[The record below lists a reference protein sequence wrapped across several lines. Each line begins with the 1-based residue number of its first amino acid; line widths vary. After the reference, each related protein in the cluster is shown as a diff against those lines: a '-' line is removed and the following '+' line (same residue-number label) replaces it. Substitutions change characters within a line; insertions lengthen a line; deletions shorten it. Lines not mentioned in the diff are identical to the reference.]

1 MLTLINVL
9 AQLFIF
15 LVGLGIFV
23 IAIVYVLDRVQ
34 KKQAIRR
41 NFPVIGRFRY
51 WFEHL
56 GEFFR
61 QYFFA
66 LDREEMPFNRAE
78 RSWVYRA
85 AKGENNIVAF
95 GSTRDLRPVGT
106 VIFVNCAFPTLK
118 RDAVDTTEVTLG
130 PFADAPYTTQSVFHI
145 SGMSYG
151 AISKPAVLALSN
163 GARQSGIW
171 MNTGEGGLAPQ
182 HLESGADLV
191 FQIGTAKYGVRDAE
205 GNLSDERL
213 AAVASHEQVRM
224 FEIKLSQGAKPGFG
238 GQLMAKK
245 VTGFSMHLVPRTTLA
260 QKMDALSSQSNIAGY
275 KAVLVGASHIGK
287 YMPLL
292 MTAAGTIQPA
302 KVLIIGAGV
311 AGLQAIATAKRL
323 GSQVEAFDVRPVV
336 KEQVESLGAK
346 FVEVPADEDDGV
358 GEGGYAKETS
368 DEYKQKQAELLKVHI
383 AKSDLVITT
392 ALIPGRPAPKI
403 ITEEM
408 VNGMHGGSAIMD
420 LASENG
426 GNCELTKPGEIYT
439 RNGVI
444 IDGLFNIPGT
454 MPIHASQV
462 YSKNVSALVNYMS
475 PEGKLN
481 LDIDD
486 EIISG
491 SMFTHNGEITD
502 ERTADAL
509 KGDS

>member
-1 MLTLINVL
+1 MIISIPKEITPGENRVAVIPATVKEYIKKGNTVQIE
-9 AQLFIF
+9 AGAGAGSFISDEDF
-15 LVGLGIFV
+15 KAVGAEIVNETKALYENADIILKVNSPIMNTELGIHEADLMKEGSAFV
-23 IAIVYVLDRVQ
+23 SFFQTTIEKEAVQ
-34 KKQAIRR
+34 K
-41 NFPVIGRFRY
+41 
-51 WFEHL
+51 
-56 GEFFR
+56 
-61 QYFFA
+61 
-66 LDREEMPFNRAE
+66 
-78 RSWVYRA
+78 
-85 AKGENNIVAF
+85 
-95 GSTRDLRPVGT
+95 
-106 VIFVNCAFPTLK
+106 
-118 RDAVDTTEVTLG
+118 
-130 PFADAPYTTQSVFHI
+130 
-145 SGMSYG
+145 
-151 AISKPAVLALSN
+151 
-163 GARQSGIW
+163 
-171 MNTGEGGLAPQ
+171 
-182 HLESGADLV
+182 
-191 FQIGTAKYGVRDAE
+191 
-205 GNLSDERL
+205 
-213 AAVASHEQVRM
+213 
-224 FEIKLSQGAKPGFG
+224 
-238 GQLMAKK
+238 LMAKK